1 MTENFFGLLIILV
14 LIALVLF
21 FYIKN
26 KKEGKDNYEDMNDGS
41 GTVNWQILQLQR
53 FNNLI

>member
-1 MTENFFGLLIILV
+1 MTENFFCLLIILV

-41 GTVNWQILQLQR
+41 GNVN
-53 FNNLI
+53 

>member
-1 MTENFFGLLIILV
+1 MTENFFGLLIIFV

-26 KKEGKDNYEDMNDGS
+26 KKEGKDNYEDMNDVS
-41 GTVNWQILQLQR
+41 GNVN
-53 FNNLI
+53 

>member
-26 KKEGKDNYEDMNDGS
+26 KKEGKDNYDDMNDGS
-41 GTVNWQILQLQR
+41 GNI
-53 FNNLI
+53 N

>member
-1 MTENFFGLLIILV
+1 MKENFFGLLIILV

-41 GTVNWQILQLQR
+41 GTVN
-53 FNNLI
+53 

>member
-1 MTENFFGLLIILV
+1 MTENFFGLLIILA
-14 LIALVLF
+14 LIVLVLF

-41 GTVNWQILQLQR
+41 GTVN
-53 FNNLI
+53 

>member
-14 LIALVLF
+14 LIASVLF

-41 GTVNWQILQLQR
+41 GNVN
-53 FNNLI
+53 

>member
-26 KKEGKDNYEDMNDGS
+26 KKEGKYNYEDMNDGS
-41 GTVNWQILQLQR
+41 GNVN
-53 FNNLI
+53 

>member
-14 LIALVLF
+14 LIVLVLF

-41 GTVNWQILQLQR
+41 GNVN
-53 FNNLI
+53 

>member
-1 MTENFFGLLIILV
+1 MTENFFGLLIILALMV
-14 LIALVLF
+14 LVLF

-41 GTVNWQILQLQR
+41 GTVN
-53 FNNLI
+53 

>member
-41 GTVNWQILQLQR
+41 GNVN
-53 FNNLI
+53 

>member
-1 MTENFFGLLIILV
+1 MTENYFGLLIILV

-41 GTVNWQILQLQR
+41 GNVN
-53 FNNLI
+53 

>member
-1 MTENFFGLLIILV
+1 MTENFFGILIFII

-21 FYIKN
+21 FYNKN

-41 GTVNWQILQLQR
+41 GNI
-53 FNNLI
+53 N

>member
-41 GTVNWQILQLQR
+41 GTVN
-53 FNNLI
+53 

>member
-1 MTENFFGLLIILV
+1 MTENFFGLLIIFV

-41 GTVNWQILQLQR
+41 GTVN
-53 FNNLI
+53 

>member
-1 MTENFFGLLIILV
+1 MTENFFGLLIILA
-14 LIALVLF
+14 LIVLVLF

-41 GTVNWQILQLQR
+41 GNVN
-53 FNNLI
+53 